1 MPDCCLRK
9 RQCHVIHYATTT
21 AILPFGQAGDCTS
34 AECLQFAQTPHR
46 WRRRGPG
53 TGLEQFSVFTDMH
66 RIDWVGFVAPQLRPR
81 KVADLS
87 WIDDAHDVACLMECE
102 RDAQAVA
109 SSCLQ
114 TGVNPSDF
122 VLAEPGNQLM
132 PTIGRIGEAL
142 GAHLCT
148 SPEAS
153 VECVLGNVNTQYSV
167 SHFKAFSSDPRSNGS
182 ASINLVHRICVRT
195 GPRIPPSLNSGAL
208 KSGTESVGRARSPKG
223 QRRLTAFLAIR
234 RMINCRTFATY
245 KEQGVNGGCRCR
257 LAICFVIGVWL
268 PRGPY

>member
-1 MPDCCLRK
+1 
-9 RQCHVIHYATTT
+9 
-21 AILPFGQAGDCTS
+21 
-34 AECLQFAQTPHR
+34 
-46 WRRRGPG
+46 
-53 TGLEQFSVFTDMH
+53 MH
-66 RIDWVGFVAPQLRPR
+66 RIDLVGFVAPQLRPR

-87 WIDDAHDVACLMECE
+87 GIDDARDVARLMECE

-153 VECVLGNVNTQYSV
+153 VECVLGNVNIRASRPARMMTTLIDRP
-167 SHFKAFSSDPRSNGS
+167 SSSARQTGMPGLDLISRISLRPMRLDPTFT
-182 ASINLVHRICVRT
+182 AA
-195 GPRIPPSLNSGAL
+195 AL
-208 KSGTESVGRARSPKG
+208 FILSGTTGTC
-223 QRRLTAFLAIR
+223 QRL
-234 RMINCRTFATY
+234 
-245 KEQGVNGGCRCR
+245 
-257 LAICFVIGVWL
+257 
-268 PRGPY
+268 